1 MLGPLLG
8 SEVMV
13 VERTMKRVRK
23 RRVRRGKAA
32 QHQVPGPDQRM
43 MGEVWWREEGWTG
56 PGEDWREARTGPLE
70 GRWMGVERCL
80 LLEPVGRSAAAAQK
94 EDKLDFPF
102 PLPAGMAL
110 GRVQRDTGEGGARV
124 QSRRV
129 VRGRRTVMGM
139 DVQEQA
145 RILME
150 NLKKKQKKNNVARA
164 NKNITLSDSLC

>member
-8 SEVMV
+8 LEVMV

-43 MGEVWWREEGWTG
+43 MEGVWWKEEGWTG
-56 PGEDWREARTGPLE
+56 PGEDWREVRTEQLE
-70 GRWMGVERCL
+70 GKWMGVERCL
-80 LLEPVGRSAAAAQK
+80 LLEPAGRSAAAAQK

-110 GRVQRDTGEGGARV
+110 GRVQRDTGEGGVRV

-129 VRGRRTVMGM
+129 VRGRWTMMGM

-145 RILME
+145 QILME
-150 NLKKKQKKNNVARA
+150 NLKNNVARA
-164 NKNITLSDSLC
+164 NKNITL